1 MMRMCCRIAL
11 LWILTSVFSAAQ
23 AANEPK
29 EPVVLLP
36 REAKLSPGLMIFMS
50 STMPGPYV
58 GGWMDKSRY
67 VDYELKVEPGK
78 YRLAVKIVPQGG
90 GYLSAKIDEGQAIR
104 RQVVRPRQPIYTP
117 IEIRY
122 GEVDIPNPVARL
134 RFAGDNINQPGLCLF
149 FQAELTWV
157 GPSTAVSRVK
167 SPLEQAAEKERA
179 AKEAAIAKS
188 GDALADRLKGTTW
201 SFYVMS
207 GEFTGQS
214 VPMVFGLDG
223 SLNFFGS
230 NKAFKAVDGR
240 TIDIFYGAQGAFS
253 RLRFSDDLGSFKA
266 DPEQGIRQPRSGR
279 LQGVVGARSSGP
291 APAPGAPSR

>member
-1 MMRMCCRIAL
+1 MFISAL
-11 LWILTSVFSAAQ
+11 SE
-23 AANEPK
+23 AANETRG
-29 EPVVLLP
+29 PVVLLP

-67 VDYELKVEPGK
+67 LDYELKVEPGK
-78 YRLAVKIVPQGG
+78 YRLAVKVVPQGG
-90 GYLSAKIDEGQAIR
+90 GYLSARIDEGQALR
-104 RQVVRPRQPIYTP
+104 RQVLRARQPIYTP
-117 IEIRY
+117 IEIKY
-122 GEVDIPNPVARL
+122 GEIDIPNAGARL
-134 RFAGDNINQPGLCLF
+134 RFTGDNINQPGLCLF

-157 GPSTAVSRVK
+157 GPSTATARVK

-179 AKEAAIAKS
+179 VKEAAEKERAAKEAVVAKS

-207 GEFTGQS
+207 GEFTGQF

-223 SLNFFGS
+223 SLNFFGA
-230 NKAFKAVDGR
+230 NKTFKAIDGR
-240 TIDIFYGAQGAFS
+240 TIDIFYGAPGAFS

-279 LQGVVGARSSGP
+279 LQNALGTRASGA
-291 APAPGAPSR
+291 APAPGTTAR